1 MHYFIEVL
9 DKRKLNVVV
18 INFFLRMKSIKILM
32 KINSFNGNIS
42 VFIKLKFSSFK
53 IRLIR
58 VTNYANLKIN
68 LILNLVLTK
77 NY

>member
-1 MHYFIEVL
+1 LHYFIEVL